1 MVVTLVGD
9 QRPVGIPVQQGVA
22 VQSVEHYVE
31 KYRAVVQEAV
41 PEEQVLAVAVLSRPG
56 SVGAALAAQGSG
68 LAYLGMNKH
77 GKNAS
82 GGLPMNVVVA
92 ATATRIIAFD
102 FRPKMTSIKLKGRAA
117 EWPREG
123 LQVTAERNTLAT
135 RLTFAW
141 SNGAAVQL
149 DSNRSIGQY
158 NRMNDAFMAALGCA
172 VPE

>member
-1 MVVTLVGD
+1 MPGGYIALDLEQHRGF
-9 QRPVGIPVQQGVA
+9 A
-22 VQSVEHYVE
+22 VQSVDDYLE

-41 PEEQVLAVAVLSRPG
+41 PEEQVLAVGVLSRPG
-56 SVGAALAAQGSG
+56 SMGAALAAQGSG

-82 GGLPMNVVVA
+82 GGLPTNVVVA
-92 ATATRIIAFD
+92 VTPSRVIAFD

-117 EWPREG
+117 EWTRAG

-141 SNGAAVQL
+141 PNGAVVQL

-172 VPE
+172 VPSD